1 MTQTLEEVLL
11 IPDMPHPVA
20 EWSKFISRASTCG
33 PMFRFLLNGEVALW
47 LNDPTL
53 MRMLLRAPFSEVGVG
68 PMIKGFESAG
78 GLGFAIT
85 VNYSDSWRPRHRVLQ
100 RPLSHRGVRELGP
113 LLHESLRTSLA
124 SWNPTDNF
132 DPETMM
138 TDLIL
143 DALGATL
150 FAGDHREF
158 IDVIHAF
165 DVERNAAF
173 VKISQDPAYIPA
185 ERKEFAQ
192 ALGALDAF
200 IYSMISARRAAPR
213 GDLLSRIVTS
223 ALQGDEPMSDQE
235 LRDEVV
241 GLIYAGHKTTA
252 NTLAFASCILA
263 THPDIQEALAAQVA
277 AIAGTPDFHERWE
290 EAVPL
295 ASEIITETLRLY
307 PVGDLIDRTIVGT
320 FDMNGVIL
328 PEGLP
333 VLFST
338 YIPHH
343 NPEVFEAP
351 EEFSTSH
358 CPAGNMTAMQKD
370 SYLPFSTGPK
380 VCLGIHLA
388 TYEAG
393 LALALLAER
402 WALVSQDNKALS
414 LSHDPLLYAKPWPKL
429 SLVTR

>member
-1 MTQTLEEVLL
+1 MTHTLEEVLL
-11 IPDMPHPVA
+11 IPDMPNPVA

-85 VNYSDSWRPRHRVLQ
+85 VNYSDSWRPRHLVLQ

-173 VKISQDPAYIPA
+173 VKISQDPAYIPS

>member
-1 MTQTLEEVLL
+1 MTQTIEEVPL

-20 EWSKFISRASTCG
+20 EWSNFIARASACG
-33 PMFRFLLNGEVALW
+33 PMFRFLLNGEEALW

-53 MRMLLRAPFSEVGVG
+53 MRMLLKAPFSEVGVG
-68 PMIKGFESAG
+68 PLIKGFESAG

-85 VNYSDSWRPRHRVLQ
+85 VNYSDSWRPRHHVLQ

-124 SWNPTDNF
+124 SWNATDNF

-143 DALGATL
+143 DALGTTL
-150 FAGDHREF
+150 FSGDHREF

-173 VKISQDPAYIPA
+173 VKISQDPAYIPS

-200 IYSMISARRAAPR
+200 IYSMISTRRAGPR
-213 GDLLSRIVTS
+213 EDLLSRNVTT

-263 THPDIQEALAAQVA
+263 THPDIQETLAAQVA
-277 AIAGTPDFHERWE
+277 AIAGAPDFHERWE
-290 EAVPL
+290 EVVPL
-295 ASEIITETLRLY
+295 ASEIVTETLRLY
-307 PVGDLIDRTIVGT
+307 PVGDLIDRTVVGT
-320 FDMNGVIL
+320 FEMNGVVL

-338 YIPHH
+338 FIPHH

-358 CPAGNMTAMQKD
+358 CPAGRMTAKQKD

-402 WALVSQDNKALS
+402 WTLVSQDEKTLS

-429 SLVTR
+429 SLVAR

>member
-1 MTQTLEEVLL
+1 MTQTIEEVPL

-20 EWSKFISRASTCG
+20 EWSNFIARASACG
-33 PMFRFLLNGEVALW
+33 PMFRFLLNGEEALW

-53 MRMLLRAPFSEVGVG
+53 MRMLLKAPFSEVGVG
-68 PMIKGFESAG
+68 PLIKGFESAG

-85 VNYSDSWRPRHRVLQ
+85 VNYSDSWRPRHHVLQ

-124 SWNPTDNF
+124 SWNATDNF

-143 DALGATL
+143 DALGTTL
-150 FAGDHREF
+150 FSGDHREF

-173 VKISQDPAYIPA
+173 VKISQDPAYIPS

-200 IYSMISARRAAPR
+200 IYSMISTRSAVPR
-213 GDLLSRIVTS
+213 EDLLSRIVTS
-223 ALQGDEPMSDQE
+223 AMQGDEPMSDQE

-263 THPDIQEALAAQVA
+263 THPDIQETLAAQVA
-277 AIAGTPDFHERWE
+277 AIAGAPDFHERWE
-290 EAVPL
+290 EVVPL
-295 ASEIITETLRLY
+295 ASEIVTETLRLY
-307 PVGDLIDRTIVGT
+307 PVGDLIDRTVVGT
-320 FDMNGVIL
+320 FEMNGVVL

-338 YIPHH
+338 FIPHH

-358 CPAGNMTAMQKD
+358 CPAGRMTAKQKD

-402 WALVSQDNKALS
+402 WTLVSQDEKTLS

-429 SLVTR
+429 SLVAR

>member
-1 MTQTLEEVLL
+1 MTQTIEEVPL

-20 EWSKFISRASTCG
+20 EWSNFIARASACG
-33 PMFRFLLNGEVALW
+33 PMFRFLLNGEEALW

-53 MRMLLRAPFSEVGVG
+53 MRMLLKAPFSEVGVG
-68 PMIKGFESAG
+68 PLIKGFESAG

-85 VNYSDSWRPRHRVLQ
+85 VNYSDSWRPRHHVLQ

-124 SWNPTDNF
+124 SWNATDNF

-143 DALGATL
+143 DALGTTL
-150 FAGDHREF
+150 FSGDHREF

-173 VKISQDPAYIPA
+173 VKISQDPAYIPS

-200 IYSMISARRAAPR
+200 IYSMISTRRAAPR
-213 GDLLSRIVTS
+213 EDLLSRIVTS

-263 THPDIQEALAAQVA
+263 THPDIQETLAAQVA
-277 AIAGTPDFHERWE
+277 AIAGAPDFHERWE
-290 EAVPL
+290 EVVPL
-295 ASEIITETLRLY
+295 ASEIVTETLRLY
-307 PVGDLIDRTIVGT
+307 PVGDLIDRTVVGT
-320 FDMNGVIL
+320 FEMNGVVL

-333 VLFST
+333 VLFS
-338 YIPHH
+338 
-343 NPEVFEAP
+343 
-351 EEFSTSH
+351 
-358 CPAGNMTAMQKD
+358 
-370 SYLPFSTGPK
+370 
-380 VCLGIHLA
+380 
-388 TYEAG
+388 
-393 LALALLAER
+393 
-402 WALVSQDNKALS
+402 
-414 LSHDPLLYAKPWPKL
+414 
-429 SLVTR
+429 

>member
-1 MTQTLEEVLL
+1 MTQTIEEVPL

-20 EWSKFISRASTCG
+20 EWSNFIARASACG
-33 PMFRFLLNGEVALW
+33 PMFRFLLNGEEALW

-68 PMIKGFESAG
+68 PLIKGFESAG

-85 VNYSDSWRPRHRVLQ
+85 VNYSDSWRPRHHVLQ

-124 SWNPTDNF
+124 SWNATDNF

-138 TDLIL
+138 TNLIL
-143 DALGATL
+143 DALGTTL
-150 FAGDHREF
+150 FSGDHREF

-173 VKISQDPAYIPA
+173 VKISQDPAYIPS

-200 IYSMISARRAAPR
+200 IYSMISTRRAAPR
-213 GDLLSRIVTS
+213 EDLLNRIVTS
-223 ALQGDEPMSDQE
+223 ALQGDETMSDQE

-263 THPDIQEALAAQVA
+263 THPDIQETLAAQVA
-277 AIAGTPDFHERWE
+277 AIAGAPDFHERWE
-290 EAVPL
+290 EVVPL
-295 ASEIITETLRLY
+295 ASEIVTETLRLY
-307 PVGDLIDRTIVGT
+307 PVGDLIDRTVVGT
-320 FDMNGVIL
+320 FDMNGVVL

-338 YIPHH
+338 FIPHH

-358 CPAGNMTAMQKD
+358 CPAGRMTVKQKD

-402 WALVSQDNKALS
+402 WTLVSQDEKTLS

-429 SLVTR
+429 SLVAR

>member
-1 MTQTLEEVLL
+1 MTQTLEDIPL
-11 IPDMPHPVA
+11 ISDMPHPVTA
-20 EWSKFISRASTCG
+20 WSEFIARASAHG
-33 PMFRFLLNGEVALW
+33 PLFRFLLNGEVALW
-47 LNDPTL
+47 LNDATL
-53 MRMLLRAPFSEVGVG
+53 MRMLLKAPFSEVGVG
-68 PMIKGFESAG
+68 PLIKGFESAG

-113 LLHESLRTSLA
+113 LLQESLRTSLA

-132 DPETMM
+132 DPDTMM

-150 FAGDHREF
+150 FSGDHREF

-165 DVERNAAF
+165 DVERNSAF
-173 VKISQDPAYIPA
+173 VMISQDPAYIPSD
-185 ERKEFAQ
+185 RPEFAQ

-200 IYSMISARRAAPR
+200 IYSMIAARRAAPR
-213 GDLLSRIVTS
+213 EDLLSRIVTS

-252 NTLAFASCILA
+252 NTLAFAACILA
-263 THPDIQEALAAQVA
+263 THPEVQEALAAQVA
-277 AIAGTPDFHERWE
+277 AIAGAQDFHERWE

-295 ASEIITETLRLY
+295 ASEIVTETLRLY
-307 PVGDLIDRTIVGT
+307 PVGDLIDRTVVGT
-320 FDMNGVIL
+320 FDMNGVVL

-338 YIPHH
+338 WIPHH
-343 NPEVFEAP
+343 NPEAFEAP

-358 CPAGNMTAMQKD
+358 CPAGRMTDMQKD

-388 TYEAG
+388 TFEAG

-402 WALVSQDNKALS
+402 WSLGSQDHEALS
-414 LSHDPLLYAKPWPKL
+414 LAHDPLLYARPWPRL
-429 SLVTR
+429 SLVAR

>member
-1 MTQTLEEVLL
+1 MTQTIEEVPL

-20 EWSKFISRASTCG
+20 EWSNFIARASACG
-33 PMFRFLLNGEVALW
+33 PMFRFLLNGEEALW

-53 MRMLLRAPFSEVGVG
+53 MRMLLKAPFSEVGVG
-68 PMIKGFESAG
+68 PLIKGFESAG

-85 VNYSDSWRPRHRVLQ
+85 VNYSDSWRPRHHVLQ

-113 LLHESLRTSLA
+113 LLHESLRTSLTA
-124 SWNPTDNF
+124 WNPTDKF

-173 VKISQDPAYIPA
+173 VKISQDPAYIPS

-252 NTLAFASCILA
+252 NTLAFASCVLA

-277 AIAGTPDFHERWE
+277 AIAGAPDFHERWE

>member
-1 MTQTLEEVLL
+1 MTQTIEEVPL

-20 EWSKFISRASTCG
+20 EWSNFIARASACG
-33 PMFRFLLNGEVALW
+33 PMFRFLLNGEEALW

-53 MRMLLRAPFSEVGVG
+53 MRMLLKAPFSEVGVG
-68 PMIKGFESAG
+68 PLIKGFESAG

-85 VNYSDSWRPRHRVLQ
+85 VNYSDSWRPRHHVLQ

-124 SWNPTDNF
+124 SWNATDNF

-143 DALGATL
+143 DALGTTL
-150 FAGDHREF
+150 FSGDHREF

-173 VKISQDPAYIPA
+173 VKISQDPAYIPS

-200 IYSMISARRAAPR
+200 IYSMISARSAVPR
-213 GDLLSRIVTS
+213 EDLLSRIVTS
-223 ALQGDEPMSDQE
+223 AMQGDEPMSDQE

-263 THPDIQEALAAQVA
+263 THPDIQETLAAQVA
-277 AIAGTPDFHERWE
+277 AIAGAPDFHERWE
-290 EAVPL
+290 EVVPL
-295 ASEIITETLRLY
+295 ASEIVTETLRLY
-307 PVGDLIDRTIVGT
+307 PVGDLIDRTVVGT
-320 FDMNGVIL
+320 FEMNGVVL

-338 YIPHH
+338 FIPHH

-358 CPAGNMTAMQKD
+358 CPAGRMTAKQKD

-402 WALVSQDNKALS
+402 WTLVSQDEKTLS

-429 SLVTR
+429 SLVAR